1 MNGLTCRPILE
12 GEDDDRQRIVTSVSL
27 EVVE

>member
-1 MNGLTCRPILE
+1 MDGLTCRPILE
-12 GEDDDRQRIVTSVSL
+12 GEDDDSQRIVISASL